1 MFAASMS
8 VVPPIVH
15 TLTSTP
21 KGSLTMLCEKCAGGI
36 GEGSAGVSIDGDDL
50 VEDVGS
56 SHEIDP

>member
-21 KGSLTMLCEKCAGGI
+21 EGSLTMLCEKCVEGI
-36 GEGSAGVSIDGDDL
+36 GEGSAGANIDGDDL
-50 VEDVGS
+50 MEDVGS